1 MALNQRNQ
9 IRHPHIYNYMQVQRR
24 HWPAVRGQRVV
35 NRFKKC
41 ALTGPVLHLILTT
54 THLTHALRKM
64 NTTQHSHGVA
74 AATLKG
80 VNFEP

>member
-1 MALNQRNQ
+1 
-9 IRHPHIYNYMQVQRR
+9 MQEQRR
-24 HWPAVRGQRVV
+24 RWPAVRGQRVV
-35 NRFKKC
+35 NRLKKC
-41 ALTGPVLHLILTT
+41 ALAGSVLHITLTT

-80 VNFEP
+80 ANFEP